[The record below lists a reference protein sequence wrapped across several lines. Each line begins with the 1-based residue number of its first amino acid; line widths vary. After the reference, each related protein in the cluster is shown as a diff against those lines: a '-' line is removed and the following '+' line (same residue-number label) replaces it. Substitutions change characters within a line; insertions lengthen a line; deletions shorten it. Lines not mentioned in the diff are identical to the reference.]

1 MQPSINDKYRIIPA
15 LLWSGI
21 IFFLCFLPG
30 SAFPKED
37 WLDRIYFD
45 KCVHAF
51 LYFVLFFLICFF
63 PKKKSISIYIIAT
76 ALCVAQ
82 GVLIEFIQSSTLVKN
97 RSFDMYDIVANVVGV
112 LLAWIAIRYFS
123 NKRF

>member
-45 KCVHAF
+45 KWVHAF
-51 LYFVLFFLICFF
+51 LYFVLFFLIYYF

-97 RSFDMYDIVANVVGV
+97 RSFDVYEIVANVVGV

>member
-45 KCVHAF
+45 KWVHAF
-51 LYFVLFFLICFF
+51 LYFVLFFLIYYF

-97 RSFDMYDIVANVVGV
+97 RSFDVYDIVANVVGV